1 MARYTVRTVR
11 PRLVRVPRAY
21 SAWRP
26 GGELPCASG
35 TYRYVVRRRPVRVGS
50 TYSAEARGARVSL
63 GGGVRVDSH
72 RREEGEVLDGG
83 VVQQLRPLEGS
94 GSGSGSG

>member
-1 MARYTVRTVR
+1 M
-11 PRLVRVPRAY
+11 
-21 SAWRP
+21 
-26 GGELPCASG
+26 
-35 TYRYVVRRRPVRVGS
+35 GS